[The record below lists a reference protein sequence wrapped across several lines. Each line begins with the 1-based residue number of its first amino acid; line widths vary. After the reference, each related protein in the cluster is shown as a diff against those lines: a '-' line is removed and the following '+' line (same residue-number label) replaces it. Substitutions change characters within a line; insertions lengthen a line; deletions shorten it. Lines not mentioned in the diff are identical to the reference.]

1 MEVMV
6 IYSSH
11 TGNTKKIASSIFA
24 AIPGDSKDMQS
35 IDEYS
40 GKDAET
46 YFVGFWTDKG
56 TCDMRVVDLLS
67 ELEGKNVALFG
78 TCGMGTNE

>member
-40 GKDAET
+40 GKDAE
-46 YFVGFWTDKG
+46 
-56 TCDMRVVDLLS
+56 
-67 ELEGKNVALFG
+67 NLF
-78 TCGMGTNE
+78 CRFLDR